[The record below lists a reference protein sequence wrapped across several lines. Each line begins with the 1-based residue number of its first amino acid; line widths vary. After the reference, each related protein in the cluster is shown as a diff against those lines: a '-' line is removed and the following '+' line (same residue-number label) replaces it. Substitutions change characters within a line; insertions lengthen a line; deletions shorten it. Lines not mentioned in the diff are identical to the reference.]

1 MTGSATSLAIAFLL
15 LTIVAQAFEP
25 VPADF
30 TEFHNGRLTDTLSVG
45 DYSTGAYFTESYTQ
59 TERLVRSTEVRT
71 RSVASDQ
78 CCGGGLE
85 ATIHSS
91 FIGSAHIAWA
101 SVSPVTGDGGRHQE
115 YGRSIEDLTGVFTI
129 DKFIQ
134 FWGNS
139 TCGEISVDWMPC
151 I

>member
-1 MTGSATSLAIAFLL
+1 MTKSLTALSIAFLL
-15 LTIVAQAFEP
+15 ITMTVQAFDLVP
-25 VPADF
+25 VNYAAGQD
-30 TEFHNGRLTDTLSVG
+30 GRLTDTLSVG
-45 DYSTGAYFTESYTQ
+45 DYSTGAYFTESYTE
-59 TERLVRSTEVRT
+59 TERLARSTEVRT
-71 RSVASDQ
+71 RSTGADE

-91 FIGSAHIAWA
+91 FIGSAHIGWA
-101 SVSPVTGDGGRHQE
+101 SVSPVAGYGGRHEE

-134 FWGNS
+134 LWGNS

>member
-1 MTGSATSLAIAFLL
+1 MNGILTSLEIAFLL
-15 LTIVAQAFEP
+15 LAVTAQAFEP
-25 VPADF
+25 VPTDF
-30 TEFHNGRLTDTLSVG
+30 ATFQNGRLTDTLSVG
-45 DYSTGAYFTESYTQ
+45 DYSTGTYFTESYTD

-71 RSVASDQ
+71 RSPGAGQ
-78 CCGGGLE
+78 CCSGGLE

-91 FIGSAHIAWA
+91 FIGSAHIGWA
-101 SVSPVTGDGGRHQE
+101 SVSPVAGFEGRHEE

-134 FWGNS
+134 LWGNS